1 MKLLHFGLGL
11 LLSSVVSAQ
20 SINQLDANG
29 KRDGI
34 WKKNFDGTDI
44 LRYEGEFTH
53 GKETGLFKFYKN
65 IRNKAVLT
73 ATKQFNPQN
82 NIAEVIFYASTGKVI
97 SEGKMDGKLY
107 IGEWKYYQKNNDKLL
122 ILEHYNTKG
131 ELDGE
136 RVVYYNNGIMAE
148 KQMYKAGKLDGES
161 LSYSENNKLINRANY
176 LNGEM
181 HGAYVVY
188 FLDGTP
194 EVEGQFKNGQKSG
207 VWKYYENGA
216 LKEQKNF
223 D

>member
-1 MKLLHFGLGL
+1 MKLLHFSLGL
-11 LLSSVVSAQ
+11 LLTSMVSAQ

-34 WKKNFDGTDI
+34 WKKNFEDTNV
-44 LRYEGEFTH
+44 LRYEGEFAH
-53 GKETGLFKFYKN
+53 GKEIGLFKFYKN
-65 IRNKAVLT
+65 INKKAVLT
-73 ATKQFNPQN
+73 ATKQFNTQN

-107 IGEWKYYQKNNDKLL
+107 VGEWKYYQKNNKNLL
-122 ILEHYNTKG
+122 ILEHYNSKG
-131 ELDGE
+131 ELEGE
-136 RVVYYNNGIMAE
+136 RMVYYNNGNIAE
-148 KQMYKAGKLDGES
+148 KQMYKAGKLNGES
-161 LSYSENNKLINRANY
+161 LSYSEDNKLINVATY

-181 HGAYVVY
+181 HGKYVVY
-188 FLDGTP
+188 FLDGEP

-207 VWKYYENGA
+207 IWKYYENGT